1 MYYAVSSANA
11 FKRRIIMSR
20 NTNSYESPFC
30 TRYASEEM
38 QYVFSADKK
47 FTTWRKLWVAL
58 ARAEMKLG
66 LPVTEAQ
73 VKQLEEHID
82 DIDYDVAEARE
93 KEVRHDVMSH
103 VYAYGKVCPDAA
115 GIIHLGA
122 TSCYVGDNTD
132 IIIMRDAL
140 QIVRRKLINVMN
152 NLAKF
157 AEEYKDMPCLAYT
170 HLQPAQLTTVG
181 KRATLWLNELLMDFN
196 DLEYRL
202 STLKLLGSK
211 GTTGTQASFMEL
223 FEGDTD
229 KIKELEK
236 MIAEEMGF
244 DGVVPVSGQTYSR
257 KVDSQVLAVL
267 SGIAQSCSKFSNDM
281 RILQSFKEMEEPH
294 ESKQIGS
301 SAMAY
306 KRNPM
311 RCERITS
318 LSRYVMIDSLN
329 PAFTAGTQWFER
341 TLDDSANKR
350 ISVAEAFLGIDAI
363 LNIML
368 NVTDGL
374 VVYPEIIRRRVMAE
388 LPFMA
393 TENIMMDAVKK
404 GGNRQELHE
413 KIREYSMIAGE
424 QVKVYGKENNLCD
437 LILADPMFMINKDE
451 LDAVL
456 KPENYTGRSSQQVD
470 EFLSECIYPILEA
483 NKNVLGENFEMKN

>member
-1 MYYAVSSANA
+1 
-11 FKRRIIMSR
+11 MSG
-20 NTNSYESPFC
+20 NINSYESPFC

-38 QYVFSADKK
+38 QYIFSADKK

-66 LPVTEAQ
+66 LPVTEEQ
-73 VKQLEEHID
+73 VKELEAHVN
-82 DIDYDVAEARE
+82 DIDYDVAAERE
-93 KEVRHDVMSH
+93 KQVRHDVMAH
-103 VYAYGKVCPDAA
+103 VYTYGKVCPNAE

-132 IIIMRDAL
+132 VIIMRDAL
-140 QIVRRKLINVMN
+140 GVVRRKLLNVMN
-152 NLAKF
+152 NLASF
-157 AEEYKDMPCLAYT
+157 ANQYKDMPCLAYT

-181 KRATLWLNELLMDFN
+181 KRATLWLNELLMDFE
-196 DLEYRL
+196 DLEHRIA
-202 STLKLLGSK
+202 SLKLLGSK

-223 FEGDTD
+223 FEGDTA
-229 KIKELEK
+229 KIKELER

-244 DGVVPVSGQTYSR
+244 DSVVPVSGQTYSR
-257 KVDSQVLAVL
+257 KVDSQVLSVL

-281 RILQSFKEMEEPH
+281 RILQSFKEMEEPR
-294 ESKQIGS
+294 EKSQIGS

-318 LSRYVMIDSLN
+318 LARYVMIDSLN

-350 ISVAEAFLGIDAI
+350 ISVAEAFLGVDAI
-363 LNIML
+363 LNIMM
-368 NVTDGL
+368 NVTDGM

-393 TENIMMDAVKK
+393 TENIMMDAAKK
-404 GGNRQELHE
+404 GASRQELHE
-413 KIREYSMIAGE
+413 RIREYSMTAAME
-424 QVKVYGKENNLCD
+424 VKQYGRDNNLCD
-437 LILADPMFMINKDE
+437 LIVNDPMFMITKEE

-470 EFLSECIYPILEA
+470 EYLAEFVNPILEA
-483 NKNVLGENFEMKN
+483 NKDILGENFEMKN